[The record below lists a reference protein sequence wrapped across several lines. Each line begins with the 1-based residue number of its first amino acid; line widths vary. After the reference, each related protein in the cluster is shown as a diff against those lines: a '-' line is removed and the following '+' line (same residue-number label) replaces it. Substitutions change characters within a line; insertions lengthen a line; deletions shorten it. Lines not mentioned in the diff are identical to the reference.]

1 MLSRKEIKF
10 KAKPG
15 ICLGFRTSI
24 NIKNKIYRKF
34 IRTRNQF
41 LYLKVKL
48 YGNKLNHL
56 VTLNKRKY
64 YEGYFRCNKSNI
76 KNIWKGIKQLVAFT
90 PKAYTTPT
98 KIVTSSNTVF
108 TKASN
113 KANAFNHYFVNVGMS
128 LSQTIPKVDVS
139 FSSFLFNPLPRGFFS
154 VLRPCRKFKILF

>member
-15 ICLGFRTSI
+15 ICLGLRTSI

-56 VTLNKRKY
+56 VTLLLWRL
-64 YEGYFRCNKSNI
+64 FRCNKSNI

-108 TKASN
+108 TKASD
-113 KANAFNHYFVNVGMS
+113 KANAFNHYFVNVGKS

-154 VLRPCRKFKILF
+154 FLRPCRKFKILF